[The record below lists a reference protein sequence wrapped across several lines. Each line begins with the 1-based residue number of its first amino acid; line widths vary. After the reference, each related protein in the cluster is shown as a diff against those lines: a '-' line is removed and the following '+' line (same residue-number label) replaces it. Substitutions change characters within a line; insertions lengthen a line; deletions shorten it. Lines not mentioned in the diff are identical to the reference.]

1 LAARLSPLGH
11 WNSVPPKATQEALRL
26 LFQQWGLPD
35 RARFDNGHPWGSST
49 DLPPALALWLIGL
62 GVGLV
67 YNPPRSPKHNCFV
80 ERLQGLAE
88 PWAEPE
94 RCASVEEYQASLAWA
109 IRVQRE
115 EYPAIARPSAR
126 PTENQ
131 DANERGKGKANG
143 KVSERQTR
151 LEAYPELAV
160 VRRPYDP
167 EHEVEIWSLK
177 RVKEYLAQGC
187 WRRKVNKVGQITLY
201 RRALTVGH
209 SYRGRTVLVTLDPLT
224 NDWVIQEANG
234 NELARHQATEITT
247 ERICNLEVSNRPN
260 SHQPTRNTTS
270 RHGP

>member
-1 LAARLSPLGH
+1 MAARLSPLGY

-67 YNPPRSPKHNCFV
+67 YNPPRSPKYNCFV

-94 RCASVEEYQASLAWA
+94 SCASVEEYQRHLDWA
-109 IRVQRE
+109 IRVQRA
-115 EYPAIARPSAR
+115 EYPAIARPSAS
-126 PTENQ
+126 PTETKAE
-131 DANERGKGKANG
+131 DGKANG
-143 KVSERQTR
+143 KVSERRTR
-151 LEAYPELAV
+151 LQAYPELAV

-167 EHEVEIWSLK
+167 EHEAETWRLE

-187 WRRKVNKVGQITLY
+187 WRRKVNKVGQITIY
-201 RRALTVGH
+201 RRVLSVGH
-209 SYRGRTVLVTLDPLT
+209 AYRGRTVLVTLDPLT
-224 NDWVIQEANG
+224 NEWVIQEANG

-247 ERICNLEVSNRPN
+247 ARICNLEVSNRPN
-260 SHQPTRNTTS
+260 SHQSTRNTTS
-270 RHGP
+270 RQSP

>member
-1 LAARLSPLGH
+1 M
-11 WNSVPPKATQEALRL
+11 PPKATQDSLRL
-26 LFQQWGLPD
+26 CFQQWGLPD

-49 DLPPALALWLIGL
+49 DLPPALALWLLGL

-88 PWAEPE
+88 PWAEPAS
-94 RCASVEEYQASLAWA
+94 CASVEEYQRHLDWA
-109 IRVQRE
+109 IKVQRE
-115 EYPAIARPSAR
+115 EYPAIPSRSASANEPADGQASGNGR
-126 PTENQ
+126 
-131 DANERGKGKANG
+131 ANER
-143 KVSERQTR
+143 RTR
-151 LEAYPELAV
+151 LQAYPELAV
-160 VRRPYDP
+160 VRRPYEP
-167 EHEVEIWSLK
+167 EREAEIWRLE

-187 WRRKVNKVGQITLY
+187 WRRKVNKVGQITIY

-209 SYRGRTVLVTLDPLT
+209 AYRGRTVLVTLDPLT
-224 NDWVIQEANG
+224 NDRVIQEANG

-270 RHGP
+270 RQSP